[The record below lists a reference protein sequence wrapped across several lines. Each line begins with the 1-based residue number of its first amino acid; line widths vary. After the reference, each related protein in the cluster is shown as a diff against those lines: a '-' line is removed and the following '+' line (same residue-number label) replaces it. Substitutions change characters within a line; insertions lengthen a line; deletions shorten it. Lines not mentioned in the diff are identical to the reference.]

1 MRHCRHSHTSRDRS
15 NCDPRSRYCQLFL
28 PTRLSENT
36 FSTSVGNG
44 HSTRALCVL
53 ASADAHY
60 RRYIPRSFSPVHWLI
75 VIVVLVVLFGAQR
88 PPDASRS
95 LSRSLMV
102 YRPEHPDN
110 IRR

>member
-1 MRHCRHSHTSRDRS
+1 VTPAPDTV
-15 NCDPRSRYCQLFL
+15 NCFV

-36 FSTSVGNG
+36 FSTRVGNG

-53 ASADAHY
+53 ASVDAHY
-60 RRYIPRSFSPVHWLI
+60 RRYIPRSLSPVHRLI

-95 LSRSLMV
+95 RSRSLMM
-102 YRPEHPDN
+102 YQPEHPDN
-110 IRR
+110 IRS

>member
-1 MRHCRHSHTSRDRS
+1 VTPAPGTV
-15 NCDPRSRYCQLFL
+15 NWFL

-36 FSTSVGNG
+36 SSTRVGNG
-44 HSTRALCVL
+44 HSTRALCIL

-60 RRYIPRSFSPVHWLI
+60 RRHIPRSLSPVHRLI
-75 VIVVLVVLFGAQR
+75 VIVVLVVLFSAQR

-95 LSRSLMV
+95 RSGSLMM
-102 YRPEHPDN
+102 YRPKHPDN

>member
-1 MRHCRHSHTSRDRS
+1 VTPAPDTVNCSSRLGSLRTRS
-15 NCDPRSRYCQLFL
+15 PPAL
-28 PTRLSENT
+28 
-36 FSTSVGNG
+36 GNG

-53 ASADAHY
+53 ASPDTHY
-60 RRYIPRSFSPVHWLI
+60 RRHTIRSFSPVHRLI
-75 VIVVLVVLFGAQR
+75 VIVVFVVPFGAQR

-95 LSRSLMV
+95 RSRSLMV

>member
-1 MRHCRHSHTSRDRS
+1 VTPAPDTVNS
-15 NCDPRSRYCQLFL
+15 FV

-36 FSTSVGNG
+36 FSTRVGNG
-44 HSTRALCVL
+44 HLTRALYVL

-60 RRYIPRSFSPVHWLI
+60 RRYIPRSLSPVHRLI

-95 LSRSLMV
+95 LSRSMMV
-102 YRPEHPDN
+102 YRPELPDN
-110 IRR
+110 IRS